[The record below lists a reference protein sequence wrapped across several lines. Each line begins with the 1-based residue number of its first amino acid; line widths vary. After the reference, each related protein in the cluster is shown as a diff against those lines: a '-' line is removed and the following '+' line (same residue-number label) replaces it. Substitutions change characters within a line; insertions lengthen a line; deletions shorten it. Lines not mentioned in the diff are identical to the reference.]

1 MDFKELGISKEVID
15 LLRKNGII
23 EPTPVQERSIP
34 LLKENKDIIAQAQTG
49 TGKTLAFMLPVLE
62 KIDST
67 KDDIQ
72 ALIITPTRELA
83 LQITKEAQK
92 YANPDV
98 GILSA
103 YGGQDIDGQV
113 KKLKNKIH
121 LVIGTPGRLLD
132 HLRRKTI
139 RLNNVSMLVLDEADL
154 MLDMGFLEEVKSI
167 IKSMPKN
174 RQTML
179 FSATIS
185 KGVKI
190 LSQKFLNEPERITIK
205 SKEVTLD
212 NIKQIMVRTSE
223 EEKFNALCHYISETN
238 PFMAMIFCKTK
249 NMVMYLNEELGKLGY
264 KCDELHGDMTQRKR
278 ERVMKTFRKAD
289 LPILISTDV
298 AARGLDIEGVTHV
311 FNYDVPQNIDTYI
324 HRIGRTGRAGQDG
337 VAITFVTN
345 FEEYKFANI
354 ENGITG
360 KIEKAQFGD
369 IDIATTS
376 TKKINK
382 KQGEKN
388 VYSRGQHKGRNANSK
403 AGSRNSRFRN
413 KKG

>member
-1 MDFKELGISKEVID
+1 MNFKELGISSEIVDI
-15 LLRKNGII
+15 LRKNGIV

-34 LLKENKDIIAQAQTG
+34 ILKENKDLIAQAQTG
-49 TGKTLAFMLPVLE
+49 TGKTLAFMLPILE

-67 KDDIQ
+67 KDYIQ

-92 YANPDV
+92 YAGADV
-98 GILSA
+98 GVLSA
-103 YGGQDIDGQV
+103 YGGQDIEGQV

-121 LVIGTPGRLLD
+121 LVIGTPGRLID

-139 RLNNVSMLVLDEADL
+139 QLNNVKMLVLDEADL
-154 MLDMGFLEEVKSI
+154 MLDMGFLEEVKTV
-167 IKSMPKN
+167 IKSLPKN

-190 LSQKFLNEPERITIK
+190 LSQKFLKEPERVSIK

-212 NIKQIMVRTSE
+212 NIKQIMVRTTE
-223 EEKFNALCHYISETN
+223 EEKFNALCSYIKEMT
-238 PFMAMIFCKTK
+238 PFMAMIFCKTR
-249 NMVMYLNEELGKLGY
+249 NMVMFLNEELGKLGF
-264 KCDELHGDMTQRKR
+264 KCDELHGNMTQRKR

-337 VAITFVTN
+337 VAVTFVTN
-345 FEEYKFANI
+345 YEEFKFNNI

-360 KIEKAQFGD
+360 KIEKAQYGD
-369 IDIATTS
+369 IDVSYSAP
-376 TKKINK
+376 KKISK
-382 KQGEKN
+382 KIGEKN
-388 VYSRGQHKGRNANSK
+388 VYSRGKHKGRNANSK
-403 AGSRNSRFRN
+403 GSSKNFRFRN
-413 KKG
+413 KKS

>member
-1 MDFKELGISKEVID
+1 MDFKELGVSNEMAEM
-15 LLRKNGII
+15 LRKNGIVT
-23 EPTPVQERSIP
+23 PTPVQERSIP
-34 LLKENKDIIAQAQTG
+34 ILKDDKDIIAQAQTG
-49 TGKTLAFMLPVLE
+49 TGKTLAFMLPILE
-62 KIDST
+62 KIDYT
-67 KDDIQ
+67 KDFIQ

-92 YANPDV
+92 YANSDI

-121 LVIGTPGRLLD
+121 LVIGTPGRLID

-139 RLNNVSMLVLDEADL
+139 QLGSVKMLVLDEADL
-154 MLDMGFLEEVKSI
+154 MLDMGFLEEVKTVV
-167 IKSMPKN
+167 KTLPKN

-179 FSATIS
+179 FSATITR
-185 KGVKI
+185 GVKI
-190 LSQKFLNEPERITIK
+190 LSQKFLNEPERVTIK

-212 NIKQIMVRTSE
+212 NIKQIMVRTTE

-264 KCDELHGDMTQRKR
+264 MCDELHGDMTQRKR

-298 AARGLDIEGVTHV
+298 ASRGLDIEGVTHV

-324 HRIGRTGRAGQDG
+324 HRIGRTGRAGQNG
-337 VAITFVTN
+337 VAVTFVSN
-345 FEEYKFANI
+345 FEEYKFNNI

-369 IDIATTS
+369 IDIS
-376 TKKINK
+376 TAFPKKINK
-382 KQGEKN
+382 KLGEKN

-403 AGSRNSRFRN
+403 RGSKNFRFRN